1 MFTSNKRNNF
11 ATLGAKIP
19 NSRQQF
25 VATLNGSF
33 DTAERVFNKNYTS
46 SKVLKQT
53 KLNYDTLIKRT
64 KIENENNN
72 TVGIARK
79 YEQPEYFLLPPL
91 QPKKVAPIDN
101 TNRTNNVTAKDSQDY
116 FTDDRG
122 TIYTAKDP
130 TNNPLLLKKGRN
142 KITLIGQVDF
152 CLKMYKLHPTLDALW
167 DIYGQ
172 LRKVTKGKQRGE
184 NILLLRNHNGGPV
197 LQSIYY
203 DFALNAF
210 ETGSYVRAVGRFIG
224 GNRLHTFKLQKL
236 CEEDYKKWIQHFTRM
251 QNVSS
256 FVLL

>member
-72 TVGIARK
+72 T
-79 YEQPEYFLLPPL
+79 
-91 QPKKVAPIDN
+91 VAPIDN